1 MIATPRFTV
10 HERAH
15 ADDLAELLTL
25 FVDHARPLDHAQLA
39 ARVLARVTPYPIA
52 VRATAGAFGIDQE
65 KSTAAPPTRE
75 TVR

>member
-1 MIATPRFTV
+1 MTAPAFTLAAR
-10 HERAH
+10 EE
-15 ADDLAELLTL
+15 ADALAELLTL

-39 ARVLARVTPYPIA
+39 AAVLARVTPYPSS
-52 VRATAGAFGIDQE
+52 VGATAGACGIDRE